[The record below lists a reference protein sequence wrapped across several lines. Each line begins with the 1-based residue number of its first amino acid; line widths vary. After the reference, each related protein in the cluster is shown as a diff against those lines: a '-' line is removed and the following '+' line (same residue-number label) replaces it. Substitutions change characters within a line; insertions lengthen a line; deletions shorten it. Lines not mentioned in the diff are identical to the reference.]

1 MRLRACAQ
9 LNQAG
14 MGITAERWRH
24 TRRRRRPWR
33 HRAEVRRR
41 RQKFRPPAARHGTM
55 GAGRCGSAAL
65 GALLP
70 APPPAPKG
78 RGRPFLRVGELGMSG
93 QLVPHVRRV

>member
-1 MRLRACAQ
+1 
-9 LNQAG
+9 
-14 MGITAERWRH
+14 
-24 TRRRRRPWR
+24 
-33 HRAEVRRR
+33 
-41 RQKFRPPAARHGTM
+41 M

-93 QLVPHVRRV
+93 QLVPHVRRVTATGMAGYASSALPNSTPKGLHHMRTVPCLERSVPSGMS